1 MKMLK
6 KGLEFENL
14 GHRTPDET
22 PVVSGFESDVES
34 DATLSCDKHDHL
46 PFSAIFGAP
55 GVFSAPQLMFY
66 LLPLALRILKS
77 GETYL

>member
-22 PVVSGFESDVES
+22 PV
-34 DATLSCDKHDHL
+34 LS
-46 PFSAIFGAP
+46 
-55 GVFSAPQLMFY
+55 LMFS
-66 LLPLALRILKS
+66 LMLVLMFNEITLANLRLPHVIKNQLSIQYSIFKVK
-77 GETYL
+77 T